1 MPLNDNT
8 VKYVPTSAKT
18 GAIVSLCIVDEVTD
32 VERVGAGG
40 IIETLYNPNKS
51 FVGAVIRTPH
61 DISNCGLYNLYNEED
76 MVDIRLAEQKK
87 AANIGSYNSLYVLN
101 YTDLSNKGAII
112 DDLIALIKAY
122 RPEKI
127 YTYSPYEKDREKV
140 QTVLMLIEALSRID
154 EEYRPQLVVGAAIS
168 RELSFLPTEQVLNL
182 GIDSKIDLAYS
193 LLDIYDSVI
202 ENNEELM
209 PADCGIDLT
218 GIKNIESLREII
230 TENLNSFL
238 SKTLANLE

>member
-76 MVDIRLAEQKK
+76 MVDIRLAEQK
-87 AANIGSYNSLYVLN
+87 
-101 YTDLSNKGAII
+101 
-112 DDLIALIKAY
+112 
-122 RPEKI
+122 
-127 YTYSPYEKDREKV
+127 
-140 QTVLMLIEALSRID
+140 
-154 EEYRPQLVVGAAIS
+154 
-168 RELSFLPTEQVLNL
+168 
-182 GIDSKIDLAYS
+182 
-193 LLDIYDSVI
+193 
-202 ENNEELM
+202 
-209 PADCGIDLT
+209 
-218 GIKNIESLREII
+218 
-230 TENLNSFL
+230 
-238 SKTLANLE
+238 